1 MNDNKLLNITLSI
14 IVTALVVYILKTLKT
29 IFIPLT
35 FAIFLSLIF
44 APLVEYLKK
53 KRFPQFLI
61 IFILVFII
69 FITFNMIGTVI
80 YTSVASFA
88 KNFPTYEEKI
98 TLTIQNFIYKLE
110 IPKESLKEYIRNK
123 VNWFDI
129 ADKLSLSKIITNTMG
144 TFINF
149 FINLLLTIIF
159 MIFIISERSL
169 ISKRISNVITEK
181 RKNRSIKMVRAIERQ
196 IMRYIFNKTIISL
209 ATGLIGM
216 FFVWLFGIDFVI
228 VSGLL
233 LFILNYI
240 PSLGSFI
247 ASGFPVMISLVEYG
261 LGWQTFAIAIALI
274 LLQITMG
281 NIVEPKLMGRGLR
294 LSPLVI
300 LISLIFWYW
309 IWGPV
314 GMILAD
320 PITSTLSIM
329 IKQVDSLKIVSA
341 IISAETDEPN
351 SKKNRR

>member
-1 MNDNKLLNITLSI
+1 MNENKLLNITLGI
-14 IVTALVVYILKTLKT
+14 IVTALVVYILKTLKS

-61 IFILVFII
+61 IIILVLII
-69 FITFNMIGTVI
+69 FITFNMIGTII

-88 KNFPTYEEKI
+88 KNFPSYEEKI

-129 ADKLSLSKIITNTMG
+129 ADKLSLSKVITNTMG

-159 MIFIISERSL
+159 MIFIISERTQ
-169 ISKRISNVITEK
+169 ISQRISNVITEK
-181 RKNRSIKMVRAIERQ
+181 RKHKTIKMVQAIERQ

-209 ATGLIGM
+209 ITGLIGM
-216 FFVWLFGIDFVI
+216 FFVWLYGIDFVI

-247 ASGFPVMISLVEYG
+247 ASAFPIMISLVEYG
-261 LGWQTFAIAIALI
+261 LGWQTFAITISLI

-281 NIVEPKLMGRGLR
+281 NIVEPKLMGSGLR

-314 GMILAD
+314 GMILAI
-320 PITSTLSIM
+320 PITSALSIM
-329 IKQVDSLKIVSA
+329 IRQVESLKILSA
-341 IISAETDEPN
+341 IISSEPYEPDNKRN
-351 SKKNRR
+351 S

>member
-1 MNDNKLLNITLSI
+1 MNDNKLLNITLGI
-14 IVTALVVYILKTLKT
+14 IVTALVVYILKTLKS

-44 APLVEYLKK
+44 APLVEFLQKK
-53 KRFPQFLI
+53 KFPQFLI
-61 IFILVFII
+61 VIILVFII
-69 FITFNMIGTVI
+69 FITFNMVGTVI
-80 YTSVASFA
+80 YTSISSFA
-88 KNFPTYEEKI
+88 KNFPNYEQKI

-129 ADKLSLSKIITNTMG
+129 ANKLSVSKIITNTMG

-159 MIFIISERSL
+159 MIFIISERNQ
-169 ISKRISNVITEK
+169 ISQRITNVITEK
-181 RKNRSIKMVRAIERQ
+181 RKKKSVKMIRAIEHQ
-196 IMRYIFNKTIISL
+196 IMKYIFNKTLISL

-228 VSGLL
+228 ISGLL

-247 ASGFPVMISLVEYG
+247 ASSFPIVISLVEYG
-261 LGWQTFAIAIALI
+261 LGWQTFAISIALV
-274 LLQITMG
+274 LLQVTMG
-281 NIVEPKLMGRGLR
+281 NIVEPKLMGSGLR

-314 GMILAD
+314 GMILAI

-329 IKQVDSLKIVSA
+329 IRQVDSLKIVSA
-341 IISAETDEPN
+341 IISSEPYEPDN
-351 SKKNRR
+351 KKN